1 MHGVQRSASPPN
13 ASRLTRLGPDPR
25 FVLHSGDLMDAASLI
40 RIVAA
45 CQPDE
50 VYNLAAQSHV
60 QVSLETPEYNAN
72 ADALGPLRLLEAI
85 RLMGLARRT
94 RFCQASTSELFGH
107 ARTTPQTETTPFQ
120 PRNPYG
126 AAKLYAHWI
135 VVNFRESYGLHAS
148 NGILDNHESPLRGE
162 TFVLRKITRAAAA
175 ISLSLQKTLH
185 LGNLDAS
192 RDWGD
197 AREYVRGLQLMLQ
210 QDQPARARFGW
221 RHTATLRDLARE
233 LVREDVARLRANG

>member
-1 MHGVQRSASPPN
+1 M
-13 ASRLTRLGPDPR
+13 
-25 FVLHSGDLMDAASLI
+25 
-40 RIVAA
+40 
-45 CQPDE
+45 
-50 VYNLAAQSHV
+50 
-60 QVSLETPEYNAN
+60 
-72 ADALGPLRLLEAI
+72 
-85 RLMGLARRT
+85 
-94 RFCQASTSELFGH
+94 FGH
-107 ARTTPQTETTPFQ
+107 ARTTPQSETTPFQ
-120 PRNPYG
+120 PCNPYG

-175 ISLSLQKTLH
+175 ISLSLQKTHH

-210 QDQPARARFGW
+210 QDQPARARLGW
-221 RHTATLRDLARE
+221 RRTATLRDLARE